1 MRKLRNLLAIGVATA
16 GLLAAGAASAV
27 PVWYA
32 DVHTSSLLGNVH
44 GDLTALS
51 DPGSI
56 AQLLQ
61 SASVDHLGA
70 GLGSGYVSTSA
81 PLSITHTF
89 APDGFVAGVVHS
101 ATVTVMVVDDLDF
114 AREYGQI
121 AIGGDVLDGGSALFD
136 LFGGDVSALVT
147 AAGDSFTLSVEAT
160 SGDFRVLFSAL
171 SVHFDGSVPLP
182 SPAVP
187 EPTAALVFAAGL
199 AIVVRRRR

>member
-1 MRKLRNLLAIGVATA
+1 MRKVRNLLAIGAAAA

-32 DVHTSSLLGNVH
+32 DIQTSTLLGNLH
-44 GDLTALS
+44 GDITALS
-51 DPGSI
+51 DPGGI

-61 SASVDHLGA
+61 NASVDHLGA

-114 AREYGQI
+114 NLEYGQI
-121 AIGGDVLDGGSALFD
+121 ALGSDVLDGGSALFNF
-136 LFGGDVSALVT
+136 FGGDVSAHVT
-147 AAGDSFTLSVEAT
+147 SAGDAFTLSVQAT
-160 SGDFRVLFSAL
+160 RGDFRVVFSAL
-171 SVHFDGSVPLP
+171 SVHFDGSLPLP
-182 SPAVP
+182 SPAIP
-187 EPTAALVFAAGL
+187 EPTAALAFAAGL
-199 AIVVRRRR
+199 AVVLRRR